1 MVAFAGFTLQA
12 QATGKGPLAVGPR
25 FFGVFF
31 APCMFTCPECLLPQ
45 VCSPTCGFISQAPS
59 AALQNLSDHLSSPF
73 ANNIAKNIGG
83 SLAYQ
88 TAYKFAFGRGCMT
101 QLHNGCQQGTAC
113 CSTATC

>member
-25 FFGVFF
+25 FFGR
-31 APCMFTCPECLLPQ
+31 APCMFTCPEYLQPQ
-45 VCSPTCGFISQAPS
+45 VCSPTCGFISQVVS
-59 AALQNLSDHLSSPF
+59 AAVQNLSDHLSSPF

-88 TAYKFAFGRGCMT
+88 TACKFAFGKGCMT
-101 QLHNGCQQGTAC
+101 QLHDDCQQGAAC
-113 CSTATC
+113 T